1 MTAFDFMV
9 IGVVGLSTVLAFM
22 RGFVRVFVSLAA
34 WVLGV
39 VGAVRF
45 SEVVGGMLPDFG
57 ETPATRY
64 IVAFVLI
71 LVGVLIVGAL
81 LGYLLSR
88 LLRAVGLGFLD
99 RMLGAVFGA
108 ARGLLIAVIL
118 VLFAG
123 MTTAPR
129 TDWWQNSL
137 TSPPLTMAALT
148 LRPWL
153 PKAWADR
160 IDYSPRERRPA
171 KSVVKAPPKAGI

>member
-9 IGVVGLSTVLAFM
+9 IGVVGLSAVLAFL

-34 WVLGV
+34 WIIGV
-39 VGAVRF
+39 VAALRY
-45 SEVVGGMLPDFG
+45 SELVGGMLPDFG

-64 IVAFVLI
+64 VAAFALI

-81 LGYLLSR
+81 LGFLLSR
-88 LLRAVGLGFLD
+88 LVQAVGLGFLD
-99 RMLGAVFGA
+99 RTLGALFGI
-108 ARGLLIAVIL
+108 ARGLIIAVIL

-129 TDWWQNSL
+129 MDWWQNAL
-137 TSPPLTMAALT
+137 TSPPLTAAALT

-171 KSVVKAPPKAGI
+171 KSVVKAAR